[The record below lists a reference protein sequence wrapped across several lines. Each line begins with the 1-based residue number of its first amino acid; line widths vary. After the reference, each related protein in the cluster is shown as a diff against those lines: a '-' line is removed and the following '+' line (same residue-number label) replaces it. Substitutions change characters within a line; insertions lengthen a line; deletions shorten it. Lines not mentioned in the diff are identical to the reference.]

1 MVKNISSV
9 VIQVLVGL
17 KMIMTLIHH
26 VLPTILIVQISVEEM
41 LKSMIAVFAV
51 VELLVTYQMSK
62 LIAIMN
68 VLEQPIMMSAIN
80 VLVVQ
85 LELSPVNLYPKLLR
99 NFHLIN
105 LLFKHF
111 TLLFQEDIV
120 MEIHFL
126 QKIGLEYLMEIFV

>member
-120 MEIHFL
+120 MEIHIL